1 MDTRPLLLIVDDEP
15 AILHTLK
22 QALEDEQYTVETL
35 ANGQQTLEKVG
46 ALVPDLVLLDIFM
59 PKCNGLELLVNIRRE
74 YPAQKVMMISGYG
87 TVAIAT
93 EAIKKG
99 ATDFIEKP
107 LNLDEILDKIAY
119 LKNPN
124 KTKEL
129 PKANDAVPYDFQR
142 LGIVGASS
150 MFAELMQNISLLAP
164 LNLPVLLY
172 GPRGSGK
179 TLVAR
184 YLHAKSTQAKGLF
197 NIVDCATK
205 PSAQTLAAALANSGT
220 LVLKHIDTL
229 SQEGQAL
236 VYQAMTTHT
245 LPCRIVATSTP
256 DLFKRVHSGMFNAS
270 LFGILQA
277 APIEIPSLNK
287 RRYDIP
293 LLVSHFMNE
302 SNKLHTK
309 SLTATTAAIRLLRNH
324 YWIGDVAE
332 LESFIEILV
341 TTTPNRNT
349 TIDAADVCRLL
360 PENNIAFVEEQ
371 LYTRFASLDHATQ
384 TFQKRYLKHLL
395 TTHRYDTQHLASF
408 LKIPITQLH
417 DTMVK
422 LEITLDDNAEG

>member
-1 MDTRPLLLIVDDEP
+1 MDTNPLLLIVDDEP

-35 ANGQQTLEKVG
+35 ADGQQTLEKVG

-59 PKCNGLELLVNIRRE
+59 PQCNGLELLINIRRE

-99 ATDFIEKP
+99 ASDFIEKP

-119 LKNPN
+119 LKNPH
-124 KTKEL
+124 K
-129 PKANDAVPYDFQR
+129 PKDVSKASDAMPYDFQR

-150 MFAELMQNISLLAP
+150 MFAELMQHISLLAP

-184 YLHAKSTQAKGLF
+184 YLHAKSAQNKNLF
-197 NIVDCATK
+197 NVLDCATK
-205 PSAQTLAAALANSGT
+205 PSISVLTAALATKGT
-220 LVLKHIDTL
+220 LVLKHIDAL
-229 SQEGQAL
+229 SCEGQAL
-236 VYQAMTTHT
+236 VYLALTTAA
-245 LPCRIVATSTP
+245 LSCRVVATSTTE
-256 DLFKRVHSGMFNAS
+256 LFKHVYNGTFNAS
-270 LFGILQA
+270 LFGTLQA

-293 LLVSHFMNE
+293 LLVSHFIND

-309 SLTATTAAIRLLRNH
+309 SLALTAAAIRLLRNH
-324 YWIGDVAE
+324 FWIGDVAE

-341 TTTPNRNT
+341 TTTPDRNT
-349 TIDAADVCRLL
+349 VIDAADVCRLL

-395 TTHRYDTQHLASF
+395 KTHRYDTQHLASF
-408 LKIPITQLH
+408 LKVPITQLR
-417 DTMVK
+417 DTMVE
-422 LEITLDDNAEG
+422 LQITLDDNAEG